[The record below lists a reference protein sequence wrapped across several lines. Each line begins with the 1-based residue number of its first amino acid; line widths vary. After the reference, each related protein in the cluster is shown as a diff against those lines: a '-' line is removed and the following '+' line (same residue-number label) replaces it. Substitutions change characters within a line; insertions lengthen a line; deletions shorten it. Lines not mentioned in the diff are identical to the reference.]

1 MRLAVAVTSVY
12 YWRLQDRPW
21 FEKISFSLLCCARSR
36 ALASLQAVHDYCPWP
51 FLASLTFSEV
61 SLKIAK
67 FWMFCPGFQTNPS
80 VSLAWNRMIP
90 VQLHVVKFCKLGL
103 RCSECIPL
111 LPVSAKML
119 FENIPTSGQDRQTDR
134 QPDAQTDRGLVQT
147 WVEDCFSAPDH
158 QGSLCT
164 ITNKRLP
171 SLLSCDTQA
180 RIASIRIA

>member
-1 MRLAVAVTSVY
+1 MY
-12 YWRLQDRPW
+12 YWRSQDRPW

-80 VSLAWNRMIP
+80 VSLAWNRMIL

-134 QPDAQTDRGLVQT
+134 QTARRTDRQRPGTNVGRGL
-147 WVEDCFSAPDH
+147 
-158 QGSLCT
+158 
-164 ITNKRLP
+164 
-171 SLLSCDTQA
+171 LLST
-180 RIASIRIA
+180 RSPR